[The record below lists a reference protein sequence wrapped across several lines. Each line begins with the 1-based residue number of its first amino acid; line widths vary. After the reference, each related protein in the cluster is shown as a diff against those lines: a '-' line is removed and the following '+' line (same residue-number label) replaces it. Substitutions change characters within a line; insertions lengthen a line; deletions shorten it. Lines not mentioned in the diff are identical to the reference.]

1 MSLTYSIQGFDLHQ
15 PDKGFKLLVGSSFA
29 PPVSPRRVD
38 LELPHMHGQ
47 VPLWDDPLSAQ
58 KLTLK
63 VRIEDPDP
71 AGLQQKWEHLRSLM
85 WTGSNRGLT
94 IRRVMAGQ
102 VTSAFGQLE
111 TMNEPDFWLARGM
124 IDVVMLF
131 NIPYGRWQ
139 SIESYEHELE
149 PTQGKTVEVPFVA
162 DSTAPV
168 TDALF
173 RVEGPTQ
180 SNWSFSIEDRTS
192 RTGFSLN
199 VNDPLDEGE
208 YVIVDPGNYSV
219 WYNGDDPSWDARDV
233 SYHRNMIPRD
243 NGALSMVSIPSLKIG
258 ERTTDIFKWSFNI
271 VGAKTLVRGR
281 KTYI

>member
-29 PPVSPRRVD
+29 PPVNPRRVD
-38 LELPHMHGQ
+38 LEIPRTHGQ
-47 VPLWDDPLSAQ
+47 IPLWDDPLSAQ

-85 WTGSNRGLT
+85 WTGANRGLT
-94 IRRVMAGQ
+94 IRRVMADQ

-139 SIESYEHELE
+139 SVQTYEQELE
-149 PTQGKTVEVPFVA
+149 LNVESADIPFVSE
-162 DSTAPV
+162 STGPV

-173 RVEGPTQ
+173 RITGPT
-180 SNWSFSIEDRTS
+180 SEDWRLRVVDNTS
-192 RTGFSLN
+192 STGFTMERY
-199 VNDPLDEGE
+199 DPLEEGQ
-208 YVIVDPGNYSV
+208 YVVLDPGMYHA
-219 WYNGDDPSWDARDV
+219 WRTDGDPSWDVR
-233 SYHRNMIPRD
+233 YEMLHRYFRPYDKGML
-243 NGALSMVSIPSLKIG
+243 AMVSVPGLNVG
-258 ERTTDIFKWSFNI
+258 QRTTNI
-271 VGAKTLVRGR
+271 SISSSNMGDSVLEIRGR